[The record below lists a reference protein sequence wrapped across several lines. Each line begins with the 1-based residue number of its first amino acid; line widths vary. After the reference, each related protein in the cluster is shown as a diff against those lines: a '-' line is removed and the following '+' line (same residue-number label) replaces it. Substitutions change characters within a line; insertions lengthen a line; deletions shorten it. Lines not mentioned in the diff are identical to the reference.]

1 MTSTSRRLAL
11 LVCLCTSAL
20 SHAQRAELPA
30 PAGFSVGET
39 WEWRQVDG
47 RTQLEEGKLTRT
59 VVNVDGVLQFSNG
72 TANSQMAAALV
83 DGGYKDSSK
92 PWRAWPLEIGKKWVF
107 DADWVRP
114 DGVTG
119 NTRQD
124 VEVVAYEEVVVPA
137 GKFMAYKIEHRGFF
151 RNSSGGR
158 GKQMDTYWYAPD
170 AKADVKHVRNDGYN
184 LFARELVSHK
194 APP

>member
-1 MTSTSRRLAL
+1 M
-11 LVCLCTSAL
+11 
-20 SHAQRAELPA
+20 
-30 PAGFSVGET
+30 GET

-47 RTQLEEGKLTRT
+47 RTKLEEGKLTRT

-72 TANSQMAAALV
+72 TANSQMAVALV
-83 DGGYKDSSK
+83 DGGYKESSK
-92 PWRAWPLEIGKKWVF
+92 PWRAWPLELGKKWVF

-114 DGVTG
+114 DGVSG

-137 GKFMAYKIEHRGFF
+137 GKFMAYRIEHRGFF

-158 GKQMDTYWYAPD
+158 GKQSDTYWYAPD
-170 AKADVKHVRNDGYN
+170 AKADVKHVRNDNYN
-184 LFARELVSHK
+184 VYTRELVSHK
-194 APP
+194 AAP